1 MIIRKTLISKV
12 AVRDTAIFVA
22 AILPNMAVAIS
33 IQMFL
38 VLAGFLFISAVI
50 LYILDMFFLSCT
62 SIGKNELIN
71 ILKNYNNTLLFFEHC
86 KGNFLK
92 ILKYEL
98 IHSWHILVG
107 ISSSCS

>member
-1 MIIRKTLISKV
+1 MIMRKNLISKV

-50 LYILDMFFLSCT
+50 LYILDMLFLSYT
-62 SIGKNELIN
+62 SIGK
-71 ILKNYNNTLLFFEHC
+71 KRVD
-86 KGNFLK
+86 
-92 ILKYEL
+92 KYTEKL
-98 IHSWHILVG
+98 
-107 ISSSCS
+107 

>member
-1 MIIRKTLISKV
+1 MIMRKNLISKV

-50 LYILDMFFLSCT
+50 LYILDMLFLSCT
-62 SIGKNELIN
+62 SIGK
-71 ILKNYNNTLLFFEHC
+71 KRVD
-86 KGNFLK
+86 
-92 ILKYEL
+92 KYTEKL
-98 IHSWHILVG
+98 
-107 ISSSCS
+107 

>member
-50 LYILDMFFLSCT
+50 LYIFDMLFLSYT
-62 SIGKNELIN
+62 SIGK
-71 ILKNYNNTLLFFEHC
+71 KRVD
-86 KGNFLK
+86 
-92 ILKYEL
+92 KYTEKL
-98 IHSWHILVG
+98 
-107 ISSSCS
+107 

>member
-50 LYILDMFFLSCT
+50 LYILDMLFLSYT
-62 SIGKNELIN
+62 SIGK
-71 ILKNYNNTLLFFEHC
+71 KRVD
-86 KGNFLK
+86 
-92 ILKYEL
+92 KYTEKL
-98 IHSWHILVG
+98 
-107 ISSSCS
+107 